1 MEIKCIN
8 LGYVVSD
15 EKADFVETIFTKH
28 ASWMNE
34 FYSEAND
41 GPKYLIYLHISPNL
55 LSSLTLQIQR
65 KEQLETLFL
74 LSTKDSHLSRAFNG
88 MLKMHRRMIIFP
100 NFMKS
105 WEIMGKL

>member
-41 GPKYLIYLHISPNL
+41 GTEVLNICIFHQIS
-55 LSSLTLQIQR
+55 
-65 KEQLETLFL
+65 
-74 LSTKDSHLSRAFNG
+74 
-88 MLKMHRRMIIFP
+88 
-100 NFMKS
+100 
-105 WEIMGKL
+105 